1 MIAGLEYPMF
11 GDESAF
17 YAGLLLLTKHKIH
30 KNMIANFFV
39 EDAVR
44 WDTPSGHFAIPPY
57 STGLLL
63 FMEKDMN
70 RRLSF
75 LGAGI
80 LVLLT
85 TVAVIVY
92 TTSKPSFKG
101 ALITP
106 PWPAPEIKLT
116 DHNGQPF
123 TMSSQ
128 RGKVVLLYFGYVNC
142 PNECPLTMAHIKLAR
157 ESLEN
162 RAKDVQVVMVSTD
175 PARDTPQ
182 ALKDFMGHFDPSFL
196 GLTGTP
202 EELQKAWKD
211 YGVTVEDGGETHS
224 TFLYV
229 IDPAGNVRETFLPDS
244 EPGDIAADISLLLKG
259 R

>member
-1 MIAGLEYPMF
+1 
-11 GDESAF
+11 
-17 YAGLLLLTKHKIH
+17 
-30 KNMIANFFV
+30 
-39 EDAVR
+39 
-44 WDTPSGHFAIPPY
+44 
-57 STGLLL
+57 
-63 FMEKDMN
+63 MN
-70 RRLSF
+70 RRMLL
-75 LGAGI
+75 LGVGI
-80 LVLLT
+80 LVVLIIATALSYFTSNRSLT
-85 TVAVIVY
+85 GGII
-92 TTSKPSFKG
+92 S
-101 ALITP
+101 P

-157 ESLEN
+157 DSLEN

-182 ALKDFMGHFDPSFL
+182 ALENFMGHFDPSFL

-202 EELQKAWKD
+202 EELQKVWKD
-211 YGVTVEDGGETHS
+211 YGVTVENGGETHS

-244 EPGDIAADISLLLKG
+244 EPGNIAADISLLLKG
-259 R
+259 K